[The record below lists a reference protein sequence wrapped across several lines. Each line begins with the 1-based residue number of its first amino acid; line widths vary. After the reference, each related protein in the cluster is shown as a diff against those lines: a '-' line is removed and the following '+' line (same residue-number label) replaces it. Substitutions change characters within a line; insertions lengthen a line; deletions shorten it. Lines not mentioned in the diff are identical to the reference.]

1 MFEYFAI
8 CGHSEDDGN
17 WYILIALKATIRK
30 EATDLL
36 QQYIESH
43 LQGNQYIAYRIDDI
57 KKAEF
62 EAYAKK
68 DKVRCLIS
76 KTATKNVNR
85 KKQMLVGA
93 P

>member
-8 CGHSEDDGN
+8 CGRSEDDGK
-17 WYILIALKATIRK
+17 WYVPVALKATCRE

-43 LQGNQYIAYRIDDI
+43 VQGNQYIAYRITEI
-57 KKAEF
+57 KGVKF
-62 EAYAKK
+62 EDYAKG

-76 KTATKNVNR
+76 KKATKLATQRN
-85 KKQMLVGA
+85 KALVGA

>member
-1 MFEYFAI
+1 MFEHFAI
-8 CGHSEDDGN
+8 CGRSEDDGN
-17 WYILIALKATIRK
+17 WYVLVALKATSRK

-57 KKAEF
+57 LGTKF
-62 EAYAKK
+62 EAHATKER
-68 DKVRCLIS
+68 VRCLIS
-76 KTATKNVNR
+76 KTAIQDVKR